1 MTNEELKSKLD
12 KATFDIVQLGSVL
25 KTFEHYKQSLI
36 LILANYKID
45 RKYTKDDDLL
55 ETFKHTENM
64 IESMIEHVELVF
76 DNSLVDTILKEH
88 GGEQIIKDALKI
100 INQKNES

>member
-25 KTFEHYKQSLI
+25 KTFEHYKESLN

-64 IESMIEHVELVF
+64 IESMIKHTELVF
-76 DNSLVDTILKEH
+76 DNNLVNTILKDY
-88 GGEQIIKDALKI
+88 GGEQIINDALKI
-100 INQKNES
+100 VNQKNKS